1 MPPDSDQFHAAHPP
15 EGSAPLHWLAAQSR
29 HARLLLR
36 TVYVTALLDT
46 ALAVAQAALLAWLAA
61 QLINGST
68 SLWQPAWLLLL
79 VLTVR
84 TLNSALRARQGAG
97 AAADISRAVRDEVVA
112 ALLRGQGAAL
122 TPGEASTALLE
133 QSDAVGRYHAGFATQ
148 RRIAAMA
155 TLLFLVAAFSTDWI
169 VGLILLLTAPLIP
182 LFMILVGTGAQR
194 AADRQLDSLRFLG
207 GYFLDRLRG
216 VLTLRAF
223 AREQAEQHAVQ
234 VSTDDFRRR
243 TMKVLRIAFLTS
255 AVLELFAALA
265 VALVALYVGLHLL
278 NLIAIG
284 PGPALHFGTGLF
296 LLLLAPEFYQPLR
309 QLAAGYHERAAARAA
324 ADVLAPLLATPV
336 MPPDT
341 STAPI
346 IRQAPSVTLANVHFR
361 YPENDQ
367 PLLDNASLHLPA
379 GACLVIR
386 GDSGT
391 GKSTL
396 LKLIAGLLTPDSG
409 QVLHDDRAV
418 PPLSHSTGALAWAG
432 QHPWFVHGT
441 LADNLRLVAPAA
453 DNDTL
458 HAVLAQCGLDNL
470 SSGLAT
476 PLDENGGGL
485 SGGQGRRLGLARALL
500 SDAPLLLLDEPTAEL
515 DPAMEARVLD
525 ALRAQIGHRTVVIA
539 THSATCAALANH
551 SLWLNQEADGQISL
565 EVAHV

>member
-1 MPPDSDQFHAAHPP
+1 MPPDTDQFHAARAPND
-15 EGSAPLHWLAAQSR
+15 GAPLRWLAGQSR

-36 TVYVTALLDT
+36 TLYLTALLDT
-46 ALAVAQAALLAWLAA
+46 AFAVAQAALLAWLAA
-61 QLINGST
+61 QLISGGT
-68 SLWQPAWLLLL
+68 SLWLAALLLLL

-97 AAADISRAVRDEVVA
+97 AAAEISRAVRDDVVA
-112 ALLRGQGAAL
+112 ALLRGRGAAL

-133 QSDAVGRYHAGFATQ
+133 QSDAIGRYHAGFATQ
-148 RRIAAMA
+148 RRIASMA
-155 TLLFLVAAFSTDWI
+155 TLLFLAAAFSTDWI

-234 VSTDDFRRR
+234 VATDDFRRR

-278 NLIAIG
+278 NLVAIG
-284 PGPALHFGTGLF
+284 PGPTLDFGTGLF

-324 ADVLAPLLATPV
+324 AEVLAPLLATQT

-341 STAPI
+341 ATLPT
-346 IRQAPSVTLANVHFR
+346 RRAPSLTLASVNFR
-361 YPENDQ
+361 YPDNDQ
-367 PLLDNASLHLPA
+367 PLLENASLHLPA
-379 GACLVIR
+379 GGCLVIR

-396 LKLIAGLLTPDSG
+396 LKLIAGLLTPDHG
-409 QVLHDDRAV
+409 QVQHNGRAV
-418 PPLSHSTGALAWAG
+418 APLSHSTGALAWAG
-432 QHPWFVHGT
+432 QHPWFIHGT

-453 DNDTL
+453 DDDTL

-470 SSGLAT
+470 SSGLST

-515 DPAMEARVLD
+515 DPATEARVLD

-539 THSATCAALANH
+539 THSAACAALADH